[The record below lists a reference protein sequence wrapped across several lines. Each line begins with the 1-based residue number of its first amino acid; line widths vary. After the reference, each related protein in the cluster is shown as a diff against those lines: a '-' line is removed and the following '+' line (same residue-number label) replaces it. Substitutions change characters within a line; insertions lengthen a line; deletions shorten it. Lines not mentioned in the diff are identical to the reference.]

1 MAKFIVENK
10 TQNKIWLYTYC
21 FVPGVTETQDLT
33 EDEEKE
39 IRKRLDAPTNK
50 ERIKNG
56 VLIFKEAT
64 KNKKDKP
71 EATPLE
77 IPEGK

>member
-1 MAKFIVENK
+1 MAKFILENK

-39 IRKRLDAPTNK
+39 IRKRLDTPTNK
-50 ERIKNG
+50 ERIKNK
-56 VLIFKEAT
+56 VLIFKEV
-64 KNKKDKP
+64 KSKKDP
-71 EATPLE
+71 EVSPLE
-77 IPEGK
+77 ITEGK